1 MDPQL
6 QGLYARIKA
15 RQISPDEAAKQL
27 KLWKVQHQRL
37 GVPPAGPVEETSAT
51 SPGTRSIELLETVL
65 ATLIQAVAR
74 VLRVDS
80 REIDADVELQEYG
93 FDHLKLAELTSHIN
107 DVHGIA
113 MVPELLR
120 DGPTLR
126 SVATYLVDEF
136 ADILRERLRTTRR
149 QEVAPAAGE
158 SVPPFGLEG
167 VVADQLRN
175 SVNIYLK
182 QLLSSFLK
190 IPLQSIDANAAM
202 DQYGINSV
210 MVTALTTQLEQVFG
224 SLPKTLF
231 FEYQSIGELT
241 DYFLECHR
249 AKVEELFSTE
259 ARSTAPATVDAAPAP
274 AAEMPRHRSPMI
286 DHGHRQR
293 RRFAGAPR
301 PSSQQLAIFDVAIIG
316 LSGRYPGAD
325 NLTQFWENL
334 KAGRHCISEIPKD
347 RWDWRDYF
355 DPEKGK
361 LGSIYTKWGGF
372 LSDIDKFDPLF
383 FQISPAEAQNMDPQ
397 ERLFIE
403 EAYAAIE
410 DAGYTPATLGTAAG
424 RSDRNIGVFV
434 GVMNSTYAANAKHW
448 SIANRVSY
456 LFDFQGP
463 SLAVDTA
470 CSSSLTAIH
479 LALESLYHGTCDC
492 ALAGGVNLIVDP
504 IHYQGLT
511 ALTMLSATDRC
522 KVFGDQADGFV
533 AGEGVGTLVLKP
545 LARAVEDGDHIY
557 GVIKASMINAGGKTN
572 GYTVPNPKAQ
582 ARVIAETLQ
591 RAGVD
596 PRAVSYVEAH
606 GTGTALGDPIE
617 IAALSRA
624 FGQSA
629 GMARG
634 RDTGFC
640 RIGSVKSNIGHLES
654 AAGIAGV
661 TKVLLQLQHRQLVP
675 SLHATVLNPAI
686 DFDHSPFIVQQELT
700 AWPRPRIEVDGEIKE
715 YPRITGISSFGA
727 GGANAHLIIEEYVD
741 DAVECDRSSAPAQI
755 TTTGANAARP
765 VLIVLSAKDEER
777 LKERARRLLAVL
789 RDGERAWS
797 ERDLADM
804 AYTLQVGREAMEE
817 RLALIARSPMEL
829 AEKLA
834 SFLAG
839 RDDVTD
845 VFRGRVGGPS
855 PGSTPADLT
864 LFASDED
871 LHAVLGTWI
880 AKGKYDTL
888 LRLWVR
894 GFAVD
899 WEKLYDDHG
908 VNGRPGQD
916 RPRRLSLPTYPFAK
930 ERYWARSVVRS
941 TGPSASPAILHPMLH
956 RNTSDLTEQRFST
969 TLSGCEFFL
978 ADHVGHGRKI
988 LPAVAYLEM
997 AREALRWAAGSL
1009 LESQVQVRLED
1020 VVWVRPLV
1028 VGDTPVDVH
1037 IGLFPED
1044 PGDGAGGPV
1053 HIAYEIYSQGAG
1065 ATRIVHSQGR
1075 ALIGAAGDPSVLD
1088 LGARQAQC
1096 DRGDLD
1102 ANQCYEAFAAMGL
1115 HYGVGH
1121 RGIQRLYLGTD
1132 QVLAQL
1138 TLPEQLRG
1146 MDHRFVLHPSLM
1158 DAALQASLGLL
1169 SGCATPA
1176 SEGSAD
1182 VPKPALPFALRE
1194 LRISG
1199 ACTAVM
1205 WAWVR
1210 QAGSKEGETK
1220 TASGGIGDLDID
1232 LCDESGAVCVSLRGL
1247 CFRVPDTLL
1256 PLPPGEGVG
1265 EGSKD
1270 LAHKASVTRESI
1282 DEAEMNVYG
1291 KGEAPTPDRAEI
1303 EDALRA
1309 QTAAYL
1315 TALIAPTIGLPPQ
1328 RIEVKVP
1335 LGQYGMDSVMALQL
1349 TTQLEKTFGPLPK
1362 TLFFE
1367 YQDIRALSDYFLS
1380 SYPDQLRAVLGLA
1393 PETVPSSN
1401 SASIMAPQAAP
1412 ILSRGRPRFVTTQ
1425 PRLRT
1430 DSLDIAVIA
1439 LAGRYPKA
1447 NNLEEFW
1454 NNLRTGRDCITEVP
1468 ADRWDHGHYFD
1479 PDKTKL
1485 GKAYSKWGGFLEDV
1499 DRFDPLFFNIPPREA
1514 ELMDPQERLFLECV
1528 WHVLENAGYTR
1539 AALQAYAQG
1548 RVGVYVGAMSQLYH
1562 AFDSDLVRES
1572 AVAVSSYY
1580 AIANRVSYFFDFQGP
1595 SMAIDTA
1602 CSSALVAIHMACESL
1617 RQGECRL
1624 AIAGGVNLS
1633 LHPKKYLGLSLAQII
1648 GSHAESRSFGDGDG
1662 YIPAE
1667 AVGAVLLKPLEQA
1680 VRDGDA
1686 ILAVIKSSAINHSGH
1701 THGYSVPNPNALA
1714 QLMIDNFCKSGIDPR
1729 TIGYV
1734 ESAANGS
1741 AIGDP
1746 IELNALTKAFR
1757 AFTAAQA
1764 FCAIGSVKS
1773 NIGHAEA
1780 ASGISQLTKVILQ
1793 LQYGL
1798 LVPSIKAEPLNPN
1811 LSFEGSPFYLQRQLS
1826 AWPRPVI
1833 DGVGECP
1840 RRAMISSFGAG
1851 GANAHLIVDEYT
1863 GSALPRRAPDLRQA
1877 DSEQTAA
1884 EANGVADGACSVTTD
1899 SPQIVVC
1906 SARNWDRLRAVV
1918 ERLLAY
1924 VQQHPECSLA
1934 DLAYTLQTGR
1944 EAMATRMAMVV
1955 TSRDELVRGME
1966 EFLRL
1971 AEAHTHV
1978 EPGAMTASVA
1988 MFTGDL
1994 EGGGAEMR
2002 NLLSGKVGEAVV
2014 QVLLAENHLE
2024 KLALYWTQGGD
2035 IPWEALHAGKTV
2047 RKVSL
2052 PNYPF
2057 ARQRYWISPEGSS
2070 SGGIVGSPVPGEGSP
2085 RLHDTALSLPHPDP
2099 LPEGE
2104 GVERLQPMTPE
2115 SFSTLSTHDKIQ
2127 YVLTMILSEE
2137 LGIPS
2142 DEIKLH
2148 KSFQD
2153 YGADSIAVLKMTRG
2167 LEELFQA
2174 KISNREILQFPTVA
2188 ALSRYLADKL
2198 ERDAAPKAE
2207 EKLLHHVFEAQ
2218 ATKTPER
2225 VAVVFGAASLTYR
2238 ELNARSTALAKY
2250 LQQQGAGPDSLVG
2263 LCMTRSLEML
2273 VGLLGILKAGAAY
2286 VPIDPAVAEERIGH
2300 IIDDSGMCLLLTQAS
2315 VLPRLRDLHLN
2326 RSSLHLIAVDQA
2338 WANIEQARTP
2348 ALQYRVGGDNLAY
2361 MIYTSGS
2368 TGRPKGVMITH
2379 RAAAKHCERI
2389 REHWAIDSETR
2400 VLQFTPLSFD
2410 ASVDQ
2415 IFPTL
2420 SAGATLVLADPEN
2433 LAPTSFSEMLVAQ
2446 RIKILNVPPAYALEL
2461 LREWQY
2467 RPELV
2472 PLDLKTLIVGGDVLA
2487 VETVALWHT
2496 LLHGRVA
2503 LLNAY
2508 GPTET
2513 TVTACLYSVESL
2525 PDAIRKIPIGR
2536 PLAGR
2541 TAYILDR
2548 DGHPAQTGVAGE
2560 IYLGGMGLA
2569 RGYCHRPALTAAAF
2583 VPDPFAVQPG
2593 ARLYKTG
2600 DLGRFLPDGSI
2611 EFLGRIDHQVKVRGY
2626 RIELGEIEAVL
2637 AGHPEVAQA
2646 AVIAVDMQGDKR
2658 LVGYVVAKPGHE
2670 ADADDLQR
2678 YLRQK
2683 VPAYMIPSRLVALE
2697 HMPLTSSGKID
2708 RPALA
2713 SLPAVKRPSST
2724 PARDDLERQLCR
2736 MWETLLE
2743 IDTPGIQDDFF
2754 ALGGHSLLA
2763 IRLLALIRDRFGT
2776 ELPLATL
2783 LQAPTIEGLAEI
2795 LRGGRQVRDF
2805 SHLVALQKGTK
2816 RPFFCVPG
2824 VGGTVFYFLK
2834 LASLLGRDQP
2844 FYGIQ
2849 ARGLDGETVPYTS
2862 VEDMAREY
2870 VQAIQTVQPEG
2881 PYLLGGHSFGGHI
2894 AFEMALQ
2901 IEAMGH
2907 EVGALV
2913 LIDCPAPAALK
2924 LSRTWDASAL
2934 FLAFAS
2940 LLGVKLQD
2948 HPGLVCSL
2956 LGDTDP
2962 SDKLAILY
2970 DEVIKLDA
2978 FPLQVE
2984 MDQFRGIFQV
2994 YLTNSLMQ
3002 YVPKGRLEHTK
3013 ITLLAAQSPHSEAL
3027 IDQEAFATMTGDATL
3042 LQRLQDISAAWTE
3055 YDREILRLWAEDAQ
3069 LGWSRFS
3076 RRPIEVRR
3084 VPGHHMN
3091 MLAEPHV
3098 HALAAVLRETLQDRQ
3113 SGEDLSGAHY
3123 PLSKV
3128 QEGLW
3133 LLQKFSPDMSA
3144 YNVPVALR
3152 FRQDLD
3158 VDSFRKACAFLLDQ
3172 YPILGS
3178 RFTEVNGEP
3187 RQYIPT
3193 QRPLSF
3199 AHEAIDHLDERDI
3212 VPFLRAKVKQPFD
3225 LEQGPLMRVHLFS
3238 RQRGAKQDH
3247 IALITIHHIVF
3258 DGTSSILLAST
3269 LVSAYLAFRLGEEP
3283 KPVAQDA
3290 SYQDFVCWEREMMA
3304 SQEAREHLAWWQ
3316 RHLAGDLPVLA
3327 LRTDHPRPAVRGF
3340 GGATLEASIDPALT
3354 AQLRALARSQ
3364 RVNLSTLLLGVYKV
3378 LLHRYTGQEDLIVG
3392 IPSMGRP
3399 KQAFD
3404 RVMGCFI
3411 NMMAVRSRVS
3421 GDQGFIDYLKTLQL
3435 TMLDC
3440 LDHAVYP
3447 FSELVREL
3455 KVDRDQ
3461 AISPIFQTYY
3471 AYQNYIT
3478 STVTDLQRPGPEGAL
3493 HTKFLKEVHQ
3503 EGDKDLGLEVYE
3515 EPERFILNIKY
3526 NPDLFE
3532 AATIQRLLEHFIRLA
3547 AAVVQQPYGTI
3558 AAYDFFS
3565 AAQKA
3570 AMLRDWN
3577 DTARPFPEAQLL
3589 FQLFEE
3595 QAAKTPDCTAVVFK
3609 DQALSYA
3616 ELDRR
3621 SSKLAAYLQQQG
3633 VGPETFVGLYLER
3646 SLEIVVGAVGILKAG
3661 GVYVPLDPAL
3671 PEERLGYMIDDAK
3684 VAFLLTTA
3692 SLASRAQPFKSRVPN
3707 LGLIYLDKDW
3717 PAIDRCSAPSR
3728 PPELQPQNLAYV
3740 IYTSGST
3747 GRPKGVMISHL
3758 TTTRHCYSIRDYF
3771 RMAPGERVCLQSP
3784 ISFDASIEQIFAPL
3798 SIGATV
3804 AIRDLEVLSPKP
3816 FSTMLADLKINII
3829 QLPPAFILALFREWQ
3844 LNPRLIPADLKLLI
3858 SCGDV
3863 LAVETVRLWQAMLKD
3878 RVTLLNVYGPTEVT
3892 AKATFHHVDPN
3903 MDTASLARI
3912 PIGRP
3917 LANKKIYILDRYSHP
3932 TLVGVPGE
3940 LHIGGTGPGRGYH
3953 GRPAL
3958 TAEKFVPDPFSDEP
3972 GSRLYRS
3979 GDLAYYRDDGTI
3991 EFLGRIDH
3999 QVKVRGHRIELGE
4012 IEAVLAAHPAVRSAA
4027 VITVDMREDKR
4038 LVAYLVAKEG
4048 HTLDQGDLKACL
4060 GRQLPDFMV
4069 PSAFVSLDQMPLTPT
4084 GKINRRALPQPEGS
4098 VGEGAIAPRDAVELE
4113 LTRIWEEVLEVKN
4126 PDIRQDFF
4134 ALGGHSLLAIRLMVL
4149 IEERMGR
4156 ELPLA
4161 TLFQAPTI
4169 EQLAAILRREDAG
4182 SEPTLVPLQA
4192 LGTKP
4197 ALFLV
4202 PGAGG
4207 TVLYLNELADHLGPD
4222 QPVYAFQATGL
4233 DGRSEP
4239 YTSVPALAEHY
4250 IQAMRLM
4257 QPEGPYLLGGHSF
4270 GGRVAFEM
4278 ARGLERMGQK
4288 VQQLIL
4294 LDCMAPRPEAESDDW
4309 DDTSLLIAFAGALGM
4324 DIGRNIDMLA
4334 GLVADQDLDQQLER
4348 LLHALKQQ
4356 NLVLPDMRMTRFKGL
4371 FQVFNTNNQI
4381 QYIPDGPINARI
4393 TLFKAADFEP
4403 RVIEQ
4408 EDVRQM
4414 IDDPIISAKLDAM
4427 NRRWAHFA
4435 ERTARDREDAHLGWD
4450 RYTTAAVTTYD
4461 VPGDHMTL
4469 VREPHAQALAQAMQ
4483 ACLAC
4488 SAGGQMGADAVR

>member
-6 QGLYARIKA
+6 QALYARIKA
-15 RQISPDEAAKQL
+15 RQIGPEEAAEQL
-27 KLWKVQHQRL
+27 KLWKAQHQRV
-37 GVPPAGPVEETSAT
+37 GVPPAGPVGETSTT
-51 SPGTRSIELLETVL
+51 SPGTRNIELLETVL
-65 ATLIQAVAR
+65 AILIQAAAR
-74 VLRVDS
+74 ILRVDS
-80 REIDADVELQEYG
+80 REIDADMELQEYG
-93 FDHLKLAELTSHIN
+93 FDHLKLTELTSHIN
-107 DVHGIA
+107 EVHGIA
-113 MVPELLR
+113 VAPELLR
-120 DGPTLR
+120 NGPTLR
-126 SVATYLVDEF
+126 SVASYLVDEF

-149 QEVAPAAGE
+149 QEVTPAGGE

-210 MVTALTTQLEQVFG
+210 MATALTTQLERVFG

-249 AKVEELFSTE
+249 AKVEALFRAEGTS
-259 ARSTAPATVDAAPAP
+259 AAPDPVDAAPVP
-274 AAEMPRHRSPMI
+274 AAELPRHRSPMI

-293 RRFAGAPR
+293 RRLAGAPR
-301 PSSQQLAIFDVAIIG
+301 SSSHPQASFDVAIIG

-334 KAGRHCISEIPKD
+334 KAGRNCISEIPKD

-355 DPEKGK
+355 DPEKGR

-448 SIANRVSY
+448 SISNRVSY

-479 LALESLYHGTCDC
+479 LALESLYRGTCHC

-504 IHYQGLT
+504 IHYQGLS

-533 AGEGVGTLVLKP
+533 AGEGVGALVLKP

-624 FGQSA
+624 FGQSTRMA
-629 GMARG
+629 GS

-700 AWPRPRIEVDGEIKE
+700 AWPRPRIEVDGDLKE
-715 YPRITGISSFGA
+715 YPRIAGISSFGA
-727 GGANAHLIIEEYVD
+727 GGANAHLIIEEYV
-741 DAVECDRSSAPAQI
+741 ADRAQGDGPSPPTQI
-755 TTTGANAARP
+755 TPASTALPA
-765 VLIVLSAKDEER
+765 LIVLSAKDEER

-789 RDGERAWS
+789 QDGGRVWS
-797 ERDLADM
+797 ERDLANM

-817 RLALIARSPMEL
+817 RLALIAGSPMEL

-839 RDDVTD
+839 RDDVID
-845 VFRGRVGGPS
+845 VFRGRVGDPS
-855 PGSTPADLT
+855 PGSTPQDLT
-864 LFASDED
+864 LFAADED
-871 LHAVLGTWI
+871 LQAVLGNWI
-880 AKGKYDTL
+880 GKGKYDTL

-894 GFAVD
+894 GFTVD
-899 WEKLYDDHG
+899 WEKLYGDHEA
-908 VNGRPGQD
+908 NGSPRQD

-930 ERYWARSVVRS
+930 ERYWARSVARS

-978 ADHVGHGRKI
+978 ADHVVHGRKI

-997 AREALRWAAGSL
+997 AREALHWAAAPL
-1009 LESQVQVRLED
+1009 VQSQAQVHLGD
-1020 VVWVRPLV
+1020 VVWLRPLV

-1037 IGLFPED
+1037 IGLFPEAPSD
-1044 PGDGAGGPV
+1044 EAGRPFW
-1053 HIAYEIYSQGAG
+1053 IAYEIYSREAG
-1065 ATRIVHSQGR
+1065 AARIVHSQGR
-1075 ALIGAAGDPSVLD
+1075 ALIGAAGDPAVLD
-1088 LGARQAQC
+1088 LDALQAQC

-1102 ANQCYEAFAAMGL
+1102 AKQCYEAFAAMGL

-1138 TLPEQLRG
+1138 TLPEQLRHI
-1146 MDHRFVLHPSLM
+1146 DHRFVLHPSLM

-1169 SGCATPA
+1169 CRFATPA

-1199 ACTAVM
+1199 ACTAAM

-1210 QAGSKEGETK
+1210 HGQ
-1220 TASGGIGDLDID
+1220 SGGGDTNTGPSETGDLDID
-1232 LCDESGAVCVSLRGL
+1232 LCDESGEVCVSLRGL
-1247 CFRVPDTLL
+1247 SFRVPDTFL
-1256 PLPPGEGVG
+1256 PLPPGEGGG
-1265 EGSKD
+1265 EGSKN
-1270 LAHKASVTRESI
+1270 LAHKASVTRESVG
-1282 DEAEMNVYG
+1282 ETEMNVSG
-1291 KGEAPTPDRAEI
+1291 NGEAPTPDYPVPA
-1303 EDALRA
+1303 DVLRE
-1309 QTAAYL
+1309 QTTAYL
-1315 TALIAPTIGLPPQ
+1315 TALIAPTIGLPPH
-1328 RIEVKVP
+1328 RIEMNAP

-1349 TTQLEKTFGPLPK
+1349 TMQLEKTFGPLPK

-1367 YQDIRALSDYFLS
+1367 IPNIRALSDYFLS
-1380 SYPDQLRAVLGLA
+1380 AYPGQLRAVLGLA
-1393 PETVPSSN
+1393 AETLASSS
-1401 SASIMAPQAAP
+1401 SASVIAPQATP
-1412 ILSRGRPRFVTTQ
+1412 ILSRGRPRFVMTQ
-1425 PRLRT
+1425 PRPRT

-1439 LAGRYPKA
+1439 VAGRYPKA
-1447 NNLEEFW
+1447 NTLEEFW
-1454 NNLRTGRDCITEVP
+1454 DNLRTGRDCITEVP
-1468 ADRWDHGHYFD
+1468 ADRWDHAHYFD

-1485 GKAYSKWGGFLEDV
+1485 GKAYSKWGGFLDDV

-1539 AALQAYAQG
+1539 ASLRAHTQG

-1572 AVAVSSYY
+1572 AIAVSSYY
-1580 AIANRVSYFFDFQGP
+1580 SIANRVSYFFDFQGP
-1595 SMAIDTA
+1595 SLAIDTA
-1602 CSSALVAIHMACESL
+1602 CSSALVAIHLACESL

-1633 LHPKKYLGLSLAQII
+1633 LHPKKYLGLSLAKII

-1680 VRDGDA
+1680 VRDGDE

-1701 THGYSVPNPNALA
+1701 THAYSVPNPNALA
-1714 QLMIDNFCKSGIDPR
+1714 QLMIDNFRKSGIDPR
-1729 TIGYV
+1729 TISYV

-1746 IELNALTKAFR
+1746 IELNALTRAFR
-1757 AFTAAQA
+1757 EFTAAQA

-1793 LQYGL
+1793 LQHGL

-1826 AWPRPVI
+1826 AWRRPVI
-1833 DGVGECP
+1833 DGGGEGP

-1851 GANAHLIVDEYT
+1851 GTNAHLIVEEYT
-1863 GSALPRRAPDLRQA
+1863 GSTLSRRASDLRQA

-1884 EANGVADGACSVTTD
+1884 EANGVADSAGSVTTD

-1906 SARNWDRLRAVV
+1906 SASNWDRLRVVV

-1924 VQQHPECSLA
+1924 VKQHSQCSLA
-1934 DLAYTLQTGR
+1934 DLAYTLQMGR

-1955 TSRDELVRGME
+1955 ASRDELVRGME
-1966 EFLRL
+1966 EFLEL

-1978 EPGAMTASVA
+1978 KPGAVTASVA

-2002 NLLSGKVGEAVV
+2002 HLLSGKVGEAVV

-2035 IPWEALHAGKTV
+2035 IPWEALHDGKTV

-2057 ARQRYWISPEGSS
+2057 ARQRYWIAPAGSP
-2070 SGGIVGSPVPGEGSP
+2070 SGGAVDSPAPVEGSP
-2085 RLHDTALSLPHPDP
+2085 RLDDGNGGDGGWGVQQTLSLPHPDP

-2115 SFSTLSTHDKIQ
+2115 SFATLSTHDKIQ
-2127 YVLTMILSEE
+2127 YVLTMVLSEE

-2167 LEELFQA
+2167 LEELFQI

-2198 ERDAAPKAE
+2198 GREAPPKAE
-2207 EKLLHHVFEAQ
+2207 EELLHHLLEVQ

-2225 VAVVFGAASLTYR
+2225 VAVVFGGASLTYR
-2238 ELNARSTALAKY
+2238 ELNVRSAALAKY

-2263 LCMTRSLEML
+2263 LCMTRSLEMM
-2273 VGLLGILKAGAAY
+2273 VGLVGILKAGAAY
-2286 VPIDPAVAEERIGH
+2286 VPIDPAVAEERMGY

-2315 VLPRLRDLHLN
+2315 LLPRLRDLHVN
-2326 RSSLHLIAVDQA
+2326 RSSLQLIAVDQA
-2338 WANIEQARTP
+2338 WHDIEQARTP
-2348 ALQYRVGGDNLAY
+2348 ALQYRAGGDNLAY

-2379 RAAAKHCERI
+2379 RAAAKHCDSI
-2389 REHWAIDSETR
+2389 REHWAIGSETR

-2433 LAPTSFSEMLVAQ
+2433 LAPTWFSEMLAAQ

-2472 PLDLKTLIVGGDVLA
+2472 PPDLKTLIVGGDVLA
-2487 VETVALWHT
+2487 VETVELWQT
-2496 LLHGRVA
+2496 LLQGRVA

-2513 TVTACLYSVESL
+2513 TVTACLHNVE
-2525 PDAIRKIPIGR
+2525 PIRDTMRKIPIGR

-2569 RGYCHRPALTAAAF
+2569 RGYRHRPALTAAAF
-2583 VPDPFAVQPG
+2583 VPDPFGEQPG
-2593 ARLYKTG
+2593 TRLYKTG

-2611 EFLGRIDHQVKVRGY
+2611 EFLGRVDHQVKVRGY
-2626 RIELGEIEAVL
+2626 RIELGEIEAVI
-2637 AGHPEVAQA
+2637 AEHPEVAQA
-2646 AVIAVDMQGDKR
+2646 AVIAVDRQDDKH
-2658 LVGYVVAKPGHE
+2658 LVGYVVAKPGHN
-2670 ADADDLQR
+2670 AIADDLQCF
-2678 YLRQK
+2678 LRQK
-2683 VPAYMIPSRLVALE
+2683 LPAYMIPSRLVKLE

-2708 RPALA
+2708 RLALA
-2713 SLPAVKRPSST
+2713 SLAAVERSISMP
-2724 PARDDLERQLCR
+2724 PRDDLERQLCQ

-2743 IDTPGIQDDFF
+2743 IDTAGIQDDFF

-2783 LQAPTIEGLAEI
+2783 LQAPTIEALAEI
-2795 LRGGRQVRDF
+2795 LRQGRQVLDF

-2834 LASLLGRDQP
+2834 LARLLGRDQP

-2849 ARGLDGETVPYTS
+2849 ARGLDGDTVPYTS
-2862 VEDMAREY
+2862 VEDMAHQY
-2870 VQAIQTVQPEG
+2870 VQAIQAVQPEG

-2924 LSRTWDASAL
+2924 LSRTWDAPAL

-2940 LLGVKLQD
+2940 LLGIKLQD
-2948 HPGLVCSL
+2948 NPGLVCTL
-2956 LGDTDP
+2956 LGDADP

-2970 DEVIKLDA
+2970 DEVIKLNA

-2984 MDQFRGIFQV
+2984 IDQFRAIFQV

-3002 YVPKGRLEHTK
+3002 YLPKGSLEHTQ

-3027 IDQEAFATMTGDATL
+3027 IDQATFATMTDDATL
-3042 LQRLQDISAAWTE
+3042 LQRLQDISAAWAE
-3055 YDREILRLWAEDAQ
+3055 YDREILQLWAADAQ
-3069 LGWSRFS
+3069 LGWGQFS
-3076 RRPIEVRR
+3076 RRPIEVHR
-3084 VPGHHMN
+3084 VSGHHMN
-3091 MLAEPHV
+3091 MLDEPHV
-3098 HALAAVLRETLQDRQ
+3098 HALAAALREVLEEQQNGD
-3113 SGEDLSGAHY
+3113 DLSGAPY

-3152 FRQDLD
+3152 FRQGLD
-3158 VDSFRKACAFLLDQ
+3158 VDSFRKACAFLLEQ

-3187 RQYIPT
+3187 RQYIPA

-3199 AHEAIDHLDERDI
+3199 AYEAIDHLNECDI
-3212 VPFLRAKVKQPFD
+3212 IPFLRAKVKQPFD

-3238 RQRGAKQDH
+3238 RPRGVEQDH

-3258 DGTSSILLAST
+3258 DGTSSILLASA
-3269 LVSAYLAFRLGEEP
+3269 LVNAYQAFRLGEDP
-3283 KPVAQDA
+3283 KPVVQDA
-3290 SYQDFVCWEREMMA
+3290 SYQDFVHWEREMMA

-3327 LRTDHPRPAVRGF
+3327 LRTDHPRSAVRGF
-3340 GGATLEASIDPALT
+3340 GGATFEASIDPPLT

-3421 GDQGFIDYLKTLQL
+3421 GDQSFVDYLKTLQL
-3435 TMLDC
+3435 TVLDC

-3455 KVDRDQ
+3455 KVERDQ
-3461 AISPIFQTYY
+3461 SVSPIFQTYY

-3478 STVTDLQRPGPEGAL
+3478 STGADLQRAGPEGAL
-3493 HTKFLKEVHQ
+3493 HPEFLKEVHQ

-3515 EPERFILNIKY
+3515 EPERFILNVKY
-3526 NPDLFE
+3526 NPALFE

-3547 AAVVQQPYGTI
+3547 AAVVQQPYGAI
-3558 AAYDFFS
+3558 AAFDFFS

-3570 AMLRDWN
+3570 AMLHAWN

-3595 QAAKTPDCTAVVFK
+3595 QAAKTPDRTAVVFK
-3609 DQALSYA
+3609 NQALSYA

-3621 SSKLAAYLQQQG
+3621 SSRLAAYLQQQG

-3671 PEERLGYMIDDAK
+3671 PEERLAYMIEDAK

-3692 SLASRAQPFKSRVPN
+3692 SLASRVQPFKSRVPN
-3707 LGLIYLDKDW
+3707 LGVIYLDEDGA
-3717 PAIDRCSAPSR
+3717 AIERCSAPSY
-3728 PPELQPQNLAYV
+3728 PPGLQPHNLAYV

-3816 FSTMLADLKINII
+3816 FSAMLADLKINII
-3829 QLPPAFILALFREWQ
+3829 QLPPAFLLALFREWQ
-3844 LNPRLIPADLKLLI
+3844 LNPRLIPADLKLVI

-3863 LAVETVRLWQAMLKD
+3863 LAVETVRLWQAMLKE

-3892 AKATFHHVDPN
+3892 AKATFHQIDPDL
-3903 MDTASLARI
+3903 DTANLVRI

-3917 LANKKIYILDRYSHP
+3917 LANKKIYILDRYGHP
-3932 TLVGVPGE
+3932 TPVGVPGE

-4012 IEAVLAAHPAVRSAA
+4012 IEAVLAAHPAVKNAA
-4027 VITVDMREDKR
+4027 VITVDMRDDKR
-4038 LVAYLVAKEG
+4038 LVAYLVAKEE
-4048 HTLDQGDLKACL
+4048 HTLDQGDLKAFL

-4069 PSAFVSLDQMPLTPT
+4069 PSALVSLDQMPLTPT
-4084 GKINRRALPQPEGS
+4084 GKINRRALPLPEGS
-4098 VGEGAIAPRDAVELE
+4098 IGEGAIVPRDAVELE

-4126 PDIRQDFF
+4126 PDLRQDFF

-4149 IEERMGR
+4149 IEERMGQ

-4169 EQLAAILRREDAG
+4169 EQLAAILRREEAG

-4207 TVLYLNELADHLGPD
+4207 TVLYLNEVANHLGPD
-4222 QPVYAFQATGL
+4222 QPVYAFQARGL

-4250 IQAMRLM
+4250 IEAMRSM

-4278 ARGLERMGQK
+4278 ARGLERLGQK

-4294 LDCMAPRPEAESDDW
+4294 LDCIAPQPEAESDDW

-4324 DIGRNIDMLA
+4324 DIGRNTDMLA

-4371 FQVFNTNNQI
+4371 FQIFKTNN
-4381 QYIPDGPINARI
+4381 
-4393 TLFKAADFEP
+4393 
-4403 RVIEQ
+4403 
-4408 EDVRQM
+4408 
-4414 IDDPIISAKLDAM
+4414 
-4427 NRRWAHFA
+4427 
-4435 ERTARDREDAHLGWD
+4435 
-4450 RYTTAAVTTYD
+4450 
-4461 VPGDHMTL
+4461 
-4469 VREPHAQALAQAMQ
+4469 
-4483 ACLAC
+4483 
-4488 SAGGQMGADAVR
+4488 